1 MRMTKVRVQVDGSS
15 SAESLSS
22 SSAPSSSAR
31 TRAADAAGY
40 RPFTAVPAEG
50 LPCQDPAVKAFPAVW
65 LGHFSGGYSHY
76 AGPGSVIVLDWH
88 DEKLCFPGRRAC
100 DRYIAEMRRDY
111 HRPEGEYTC
120 LPIR

>member
-1 MRMTKVRVQVDGSS
+1 MRVRARLIAV
-15 SAESLSS
+15 SAVWGLL
-22 SSAPSSSAR
+22 AWCQTGAAL
-31 TRAADAAGY
+31 AADASGY
-40 RPFTAVPAEG
+40 RPFTAAPVEG
-50 LPCQDPAVKAFPAVW
+50 LRCEDPAVKAFPAVW

-100 DRYIAEMRRDY
+100 DRYIADMRRDY

-120 LPIR
+120 LAIR